1 MRIAFTAMAAALLC
15 AGCQFADYHPDTY
28 VAPGLNVH
36 PDKFVL
42 LNAGRYQGELTL
54 QLAKQGFQVKP
65 IAIKS
70 DVTSAIDDKTVVQYR
85 EAGYRYGLRIDTVG
99 VPGKI
104 CAFSGAGFVDATMTV
119 IDIANNDTVAVIK
132 QSGPTGDCPP
142 LTPVWPLL
150 AKDLADTLQAGKQ
163 P

>member
-1 MRIAFTAMAAALLC
+1 MRIVLAVVAAAVLC
-15 AGCQFADYHPDTY
+15 AGCQVTDYRPETY
-28 VAPGLNVH
+28 VTPGLNAH

-42 LNAGRYQGELTL
+42 LNAGKYQGELTL

-65 IAIKS
+65 IAIEGS
-70 DVTSAIDDKTVVQYR
+70 VASALDDRTVVQYR
-85 EAGYRYGLRIDTVG
+85 EAGYRYGLRVDTVG

-104 CAFSGAGFVDATMTV
+104 CAFSGAAFVDATVTV

-132 QSGPTGDCPP
+132 QSGPAGDCPP

-150 AKDLADTLQAGKQ
+150 AKDLADTLQPGK